1 MLVYPIL
8 PCAGKNTL
16 PRQIFKTHFFSV
28 FHISTKQNTTIKSD
42 PWQNTTIKSDPWN
55 TRLQKEIAKYQI
67 KKEEMVKCR
76 AIGIKQKVKHK
87 IKVYSNKQM
96 MEATERKSKL
106 KHLVETSYDNTLNMR
121 KQQPYMNTN
130 AKPRKARH
138 KRTIAHP

>member
-42 PWQNTTIKSDPWN
+42 PWN
-55 TRLQKEIAKYQI
+55 TRLQKEIAKYHI

-138 KRTIAHP
+138 KQTIAHL